1 VTPTRPSASAPTLA
15 AALEAAFF
23 LEHAYYGELDGAGED
38 DRVWMLDSSEP
49 VLNGGAHAADRARW
63 PDLDMR

>member
-1 VTPTRPSASAPTLA
+1 MTPTRPSASAPTLA
-15 AALEAAFF
+15 AALEAFF

-49 VLNGGAHAADRARW
+49 VLNGGAHAADRAR
-63 PDLDMR
+63 